1 MRSRKLLLHREQI
14 RKLQERMAKERLTL
28 VPLSMLLKNGRVK
41 VELALAKGRQ
51 KEDRRQAIAEK
62 ESKLEMRRE
71 AGRIR
76 KGSSPLPGKQSG
88 ARSGSRSRQRD
99 SDD

>member
-1 MRSRKLLLHREQI
+1 
-14 RKLQERMAKERLTL
+14 
-28 VPLSMLLKNGRVK
+28 VK

-71 AGRIR
+71 AGVSAKELVLNPVAVHRVAM
-76 KGSSPLPGKQSG
+76 KTNYLFK
-88 ARSGSRSRQRD
+88 
-99 SDD
+99 

>member
-1 MRSRKLLLHREQI
+1 
-14 RKLQERMAKERLTL
+14 
-28 VPLSMLLKNGRVK
+28 MLLKNGRVK

-71 AGRIR
+71 AGRQR
-76 KGSSPLPGKQSG
+76 KGTAPQSG
-88 ARSGSRSRQRD
+88 TRSGSRSRQRD

>member
-1 MRSRKLLLHREQI
+1 MTIASACCI
-14 RKLQERMAKERLTL
+14 VAKEGLTL

-71 AGRIR
+71 AGRQR
-76 KGSSPLPGKQSG
+76 KGTSPQSG
-88 ARSGSRSRQRD
+88 SQSGTRSNSRHRD

>member
-1 MRSRKLLLHREQI
+1 LLLHREQI

-71 AGRIR
+71 AGRQR
-76 KGSSPLPGKQSG
+76 KGTTPSSGKQ
-88 ARSGSRSRQRD
+88 SGSRSR
-99 SDD
+99 SIDD

>member
-28 VPLSMLLKNGRVK
+28 VPLSMLLKNGRIK

-51 KEDRRQAIAEK
+51 KEDRRQAIAERHYPIIGQAIWFALAQQRR
-62 ESKLEMRRE
+62 LE
-71 AGRIR
+71 
-76 KGSSPLPGKQSG
+76 K
-88 ARSGSRSRQRD
+88 
-99 SDD
+99 

>member
-1 MRSRKLLLHREQI
+1 
-14 RKLQERMAKERLTL
+14 L

-71 AGRIR
+71 AGRQR
-76 KGSSPLPGKQSG
+76 KGTS
-88 ARSGSRSRQRD
+88 
-99 SDD
+99 

>member
-1 MRSRKLLLHREQI
+1 
-14 RKLQERMAKERLTL
+14 MAKERLTL

-71 AGRIR
+71 AGRQR
-76 KGSSPLPGKQSG
+76 KGTSTQTGGHSS
-88 ARSGSRSRQRD
+88 RRD
-99 SDD
+99 ED

>member
-1 MRSRKLLLHREQI
+1 
-14 RKLQERMAKERLTL
+14 MAKERLTL

-71 AGRIR
+71 AGRQR
-76 KGSSPLPGKQSG
+76 KGTSPQSGSQSG
-88 ARSGSRSRQRD
+88 AGSGSRSSHRD
-99 SDD
+99 E